1 MLGSRFPSPMC
12 GDDFHALDSIMRII
26 SRGLMALLLALAFLA
41 MGRSFGVP
49 SLPAKESVAFAAL
62 PLLFERNVGQ
72 AASPARYLARSAGV
86 TLYFASSEVVF
97 GGAARVRFM
106 GANGSPVIEG
116 GEPLP
121 GKTNY
126 LKGSDPRRWLTNIP
140 TYAEI
145 TYSELY
151 PGVSLTY
158 SGAGGRL
165 KGTYTV
171 APGSDPSRIRWSYV
185 QCGFWIADCGVA
197 LDEEGNLQ
205 IALDT
210 PQSKIHNPQLV
221 ESAPVVWQE
230 IEGKRV
236 EVAARYVVE
245 AEGTV
250 RFELGSY
257 DPSQPLVIDP
267 TITYGSYLG
276 GSGEDAAR
284 DVTVDAGGNIYVVG
298 HTDSVDFPTH
308 AAYQPG
314 NAGGFDAFVTKLDP
328 TGSSLL
334 YSTYIGGDNDDRA
347 RGVAVSADGSVY
359 VSGSTN
365 SLDFPVV
372 NAIHST
378 FGGGDADAFA
388 LVLNPSGSALTYST
402 YLGGAEEDRGYD
414 ISIDPAGNAYLT
426 GPTWSTNFPTRNPL
440 QGYCGGTT
448 YPDGFVAKIAASGSA
463 LVYSTYLCGRD
474 DDRGIA
480 IAADAAGNAYVA
492 GHTNS
497 EDFPIRNAYQPQYHG
512 YQDAFVAKLDPQG
525 AGLVYSTYLGGTV
538 DEAGWAIALDAQGS
552 AYVSGFTR
560 SPDFP
565 LVNPVQPRA
574 GGDDDAWLARLT
586 PAGSGLVFSTFLG
599 GNGHDF
605 GQAVA
610 VDEQGGV
617 AIAGRTGSTDFPTRN
632 PVQARRLGSSDAFLA
647 RLDGT
652 GLTLMYSTYLGGNHL
667 DDGWGLALDGAGD
680 VLVVGSSLSGDFP
693 VVQPYQGK
701 NAGGWDGFVARVAS
715 QPQGTVTPCPP
726 DFIDVPQGNDF
737 YAYIRYLACRGVV
750 SGYADGTF
758 RPQHPTTRA
767 QACKII
773 VLAEGWHLYT
783 PVSPSFTDVSAGSP
797 FFAYVETAYFNGIV
811 NGYSNGEF
819 RPGNNVTRGQ
829 LTKMVVLAE
838 GWSLIRPPLP
848 SFDDVPTDHP
858 FFPYV
863 ETAYNH
869 AAISGYADRTFRP
882 GNNATRGQ
890 VCKVVLN
897 AVGGR

>member
-1 MLGSRFPSPMC
+1 MC
-12 GDDFHALDSIMRII
+12 GDVFHALDSIMRII
-26 SRGLMALLLALAFLA
+26 SRGLIALLLALALLA
-41 MGRSFGVP
+41 MGRLFGVP

-62 PLLFERNVGQ
+62 PLLFERNAGQ
-72 AASPARYLARSAGV
+72 AAAPARYLARSSGV
-86 TLYFASSEVVF
+86 TLYFAPSGVSF

-106 GANGSPVIEG
+106 GANRSPVIEG

-126 LKGSDPRRWLTNIP
+126 LKGSDPRRWLTNVP
-140 TYAEI
+140 TYAEV

-151 PGVSLTY
+151 TGVRLTY
-158 SGAGGRL
+158 SGAGGHL

-171 APGSDPSRIRWSYV
+171 APAADPANIRWRYEAIKSASV
-185 QCGFWIADCGVA
+185 DKA
-197 LDEEGNLQ
+197 GNLQ
-205 IALDT
+205 ITLLSSSFLPHPSFLT
-210 PQSKIHNPQLV
+210 EH
-221 ESAPVVWQE
+221 APVAWQE
-230 IEGKRV
+230 IDGKRV
-236 EVAARYVVE
+236 DVAVRYVVE

-250 RFELGSY
+250 RFELGRY
-257 DPSQPLVIDP
+257 DPSQALVIDP

-284 DVTVDAGGNIYVVG
+284 DVAVDAAGNIYVVG
-298 HTDSVDFPTH
+298 HTDSVDFPTQG
-308 AAYQPG
+308 AYQPG
-314 NAGGFDAFVTKLDP
+314 NAGGFDAFITKLDP

-347 RGVAVSADGSVY
+347 RGVAVSAGGSVY

-365 SLDFPVV
+365 SLDFPLV
-372 NAIHST
+372 NAIQST

-388 LVLNPSGSALTYST
+388 LVLNPSGSALAYST

-414 ISIDPAGNAYLT
+414 TSVDLAGNAYLT
-426 GPTWSTNFPTRNPL
+426 GPTWSTNFPTHNPM
-440 QGYCGGTT
+440 QSYCGGTT
-448 YPDGFVAKIAASGSA
+448 YPDGFVAKFAASGPG
-463 LVYSTYLCGRD
+463 LVYSTYLCGGD

-497 EDFPIRNAYQPQYHG
+497 EDFPIRNAYQPQYRG

-538 DEAGWAIALDAQGS
+538 DEAAWAIVLDAQGS

-565 LVNPVQPRA
+565 LVNPLQPRA

-610 VDEQGGV
+610 VDAQGSV

-632 PVQARRLGSSDAFLA
+632 PVQAQRLGSSDAFLA

-652 GLTLMYSTYLGGNHL
+652 GLTLYYSTYLGGSHL
-667 DDGWGLALDGAGD
+667 DDGWGVALDGAGSA
-680 VLVVGSSLSGDFP
+680 LVVGSSLSGDFP
-693 VVQPYQGK
+693 QVDPYQGK

-715 QPQGTVTPCPP
+715 EPQGTVTPCPP
-726 DFIDVPQGNDF
+726 DFTDVPQGNDF

-758 RPQHPTTRA
+758 RPQNPTTRA
-767 QACKII
+767 QVCKII
-773 VLAEGWHLYT
+773 VLAEGWQLYT
-783 PVSPSFTDVSAGSP
+783 PLSPSFIDVPASDP
-797 FFAYVETAYFNGIV
+797 FYAYVETAYYNGIV
-811 NGYSNGEF
+811 SGYSNGEF

-829 LTKMVVLAE
+829 LAKMVVLAE
-838 GWSLIRPPLP
+838 AWSLIRPPLP
-848 SFDDVPTDHP
+848 SFDDVPADHP
-858 FFPYV
+858 FFAYV

-869 AAISGYADRTFRP
+869 AIISGYADRTFRP

-890 VCKVVLN
+890 VSKVVLN
-897 AVGGR
+897 AVDSP